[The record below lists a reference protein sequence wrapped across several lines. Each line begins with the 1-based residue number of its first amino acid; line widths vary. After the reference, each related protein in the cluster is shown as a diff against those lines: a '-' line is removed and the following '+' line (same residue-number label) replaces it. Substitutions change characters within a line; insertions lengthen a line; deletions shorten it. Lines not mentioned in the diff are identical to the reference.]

1 MEPLPIGVMS
11 PERIRQRMQAI
22 AGGTY
27 KPPPG
32 EPRIWFA
39 SMTSLAEVLSD
50 ENRELLRIIAD
61 TKPVSLSALAKTTGR
76 EMEALSRALKSLS
89 RCGIVELKRRRN
101 QVRPVVKAVEFRI
114 VAP

>member
-1 MEPLPIGVMS
+1 
-11 PERIRQRMQAI
+11 
-22 AGGTY
+22 
-27 KPPPG
+27 
-32 EPRIWFA
+32 
-39 SMTSLAEVLSD
+39 MTSLAEVLSD

-76 EMEALSRALKSLS
+76 ETEALSRALKSLS